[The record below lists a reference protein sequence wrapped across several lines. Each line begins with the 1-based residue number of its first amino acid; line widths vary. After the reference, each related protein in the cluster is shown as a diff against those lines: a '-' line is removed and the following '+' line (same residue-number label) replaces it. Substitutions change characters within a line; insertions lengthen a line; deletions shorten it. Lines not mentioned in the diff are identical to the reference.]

1 MYSSLVDKNL
11 AVLFKLKDTT
21 FSNGKDTKICQ
32 GLRMIVNVDGNP
44 PPDGFSA
51 NMTIFG
57 MNEHDMKLI
66 SSISRVL
73 AQSIDIQIYA
83 SDSKNAQMAIFNGA
97 IFDARIT
104 YNNMPNVG
112 LYVSAFA
119 ANRLKLIQYPPVSYK
134 EVVKAQDVLEGI
146 ANYVG
151 MAFENHGVDEVIVNC
166 YLTDSVATN
175 IDIIC
180 KNKNIRYSIEN
191 NKLTIWKDKRNTQI
205 PLINVENGLVGYPD
219 PGVTGIYF
227 TCLYNSN
234 IRFGGLVDIE
244 SRSTQCNGR
253 FYVLSLNHNLSY
265 ELPNGSWFTTV
276 QVYPTADIMSMGVK

>member
-1 MYSSLVDKNL
+1 MDSLVDKNL
-11 AVLFKLKDTT
+11 VVLFKLNDAT
-21 FSNGKDTKICQ
+21 FSNGTDTKICE

-66 SSISRVL
+66 ASISRIL

-83 SDSKNAQMAIFNGA
+83 SDSKNAQMAIFSGL

-146 ANYVG
+146 AKFAG
-151 MAFENHGVDEVIVNC
+151 LDFENQGINEVIVNC

-191 NKLTIWKDKRNTQI
+191 NKLTIWKDKRKAPI
-205 PLINVENGLVGYPD
+205 PLINVENGLVSYPD

-227 TCLYNSN
+227 TCRYNSN
-234 IRFGGLVDIE
+234 IRFGSLVDIK
-244 SRSTQCNGR
+244 SSSTQCNGR
-253 FYVLSLNHNLSY
+253 FHVLSLNHNLSY
-265 ELPNGSWFTTV
+265 ELPGGPWFTTV
-276 QVYPTADIMSMGVK
+276 QAYPTADIMSMGVK